1 MITVRKG
8 EIKMTEKEKTIQLYM
23 SKLDL
28 SREEAEQMWLDEQ
41 EDNLPDL
48 TPEQQAVAKEM
59 AQADRKKETIPR
71 KRERKPDENKRLLIA
86 ALVDCLLEANPD
98 EMEDVSIINPERE
111 IEFRYCGDRYR
122 LTLSKPRVK
131 KEE

>member
-1 MITVRKG
+1 
-8 EIKMTEKEKTIQLYM
+8 MTEKEKTIQLYM

-41 EDNLPDL
+41 EDNLPEL

-59 AQADRKKETIPR
+59 AQADRKKETAPR
-71 KRERKPDENKRLLIA
+71 KRERKPDENKRLLIN
-86 ALVDCLLEANPD
+86 ALVDCLLEASPD

-111 IEFRYCGDRYR
+111 IEFRYCGERYR
-122 LTLSKPRVK
+122 LTLSKPR
-131 KEE
+131 KEKSA